1 MNRLLS
7 DPLLLDDN
15 QSSLTGDTLAGV
27 LDAPKVDDLDDEKY
41 FGFEKLTVSSSS
53 KSKFC
58 LGSLRRRNG
67 RKSIK
72 NRTVA
77 RLFYRTINIFYPS
90 KSPTALHEACEK
102 GSKFHVRRLLFNGAD
117 IHAKDEFQN
126 SPLHKAVT
134 CYQAEITRIL
144 LEWGANVDAH
154 NDCGSTPL
162 HQAATSVYKPCGI
175 DIMRNLLEF
184 KANPNLTNDFGKTPL
199 HVAALMSHDASPE
212 LVKMLLNSGADTEC
226 EDKILDKPLH
236 YATRANALKIIDA
249 LLSAGADINSKN
261 LKHQTALHIAVEKQ
275 QHSALNSLIQA
286 GADVNAIDVCWTSP
300 LDKAAGLGNV
310 RCVKTLAS
318 AGANMEPEVTLLHQ
332 PLHTA
337 VMFNK
342 PDVVKVL
349 LELGTDPN
357 PRGRFGQTPLT
368 LACQDGSL
376 DCAKALLEFGA
387 DPKLEQGSPRGI
399 VSGNA
404 LACARLWNRCPELT
418 RILEDLEGVERN
430 EGEGKGEPREPRVG
444 IPTGTWIGKFVVQ
457 VYERN
462 GSI

>member
-1 MNRLLS
+1 MNRVLP

-27 LDAPKVDDLDDEKY
+27 LHEPKADDLDDEKY
-41 FGFEKLTVSSSS
+41 SGFEKVTVSSAP
-53 KSKFC
+53 KPKFC
-58 LGSLRRRNG
+58 IGSLRQQNR
-67 RKSIK
+67 RKSMK
-72 NRTVA
+72 DRTVT
-77 RLFYRTINIFYPS
+77 RLFFRTINIFYPS
-90 KSPTALHEACEK
+90 KGPTALHKACEK

-117 IHAKDEFQN
+117 IHAKDVSKK
-126 SPLHKAVT
+126 SPLHKAVA
-134 CYQAEITRIL
+134 YSQPEITSIL
-144 LEWGANVDAH
+144 LESGANVDAH
-154 NDCGSTPL
+154 DDCGSTPL
-162 HQAATSVYKPCGI
+162 HQAAASVYKPCGI

-184 KANPNLTNDFGKTPL
+184 KANPNLTDDFGKTPL
-199 HVAALMSHDASPE
+199 HVAASVSHYASPMFMT
-212 LVKMLLNSGADTEC
+212 MLLNSGADTEC

-236 YATRANALKIIDA
+236 YATRANALKNINT
-249 LLSAGADINSKN
+249 LLAAGANINSKN
-261 LKHQTALHIAVEKQ
+261 LQHQTALHIAVEN
-275 QHSALNSLIQA
+275 QHNSAVNSLIQA
-286 GADVNAIDVCWTSP
+286 GADVNAIDVRWTSA
-300 LDKAAGLGNV
+300 LDQAAGLGNV
-310 RCVKTLAS
+310 SCVKTLTS

-368 LACQDGSL
+368 LACQDGWL
-376 DCAKALLEFGA
+376 DCAKLLLEFGA

-418 RILEDLEGVERN
+418 RMLEDLEGVERN
-430 EGEGKGEPREPRVG
+430 EDLRKGEPKEPRVG
-444 IPTGTWIGKFVVQ
+444 IPTGIWIGKFVVQ

>member
-1 MNRLLS
+1 MNRVLPE
-7 DPLLLDDN
+7 PLLLDDN

-27 LDAPKVDDLDDEKY
+27 LDALKADNLDDEKY
-41 FGFEKLTVSSSS
+41 SGFEKLPVSSAS
-53 KSKFC
+53 KPKLRFS
-58 LGSLRRRNG
+58 SLRRRNN
-67 RKSIK
+67 RKSMK
-72 NRTVA
+72 DRTVTK
-77 RLFYRTINIFYPS
+77 LFFRAINIFYPS

-117 IHAKDEFQN
+117 IHAKDIFHK

-134 CYQAEITRIL
+134 CYHPEITRIL
-144 LEWGANVDAH
+144 LESGANVDAQD
-154 NDCGSTPL
+154 NFGSTPL
-162 HQAATSVYKPCGI
+162 HQAAVSVYKPYSI

-184 KANPNLTNDFGKTPL
+184 KANPDLMDNFGKTPL
-199 HVAALMSHDASPE
+199 HVAALTSDYASHE
-212 LVKMLLNSGADTEC
+212 LVTMLLNAGADIEC
-226 EDKILDKPLH
+226 EDEILDRPLH
-236 YATRANALKIIDA
+236 CAIRVNSLKTIDV
-249 LLSAGADINSKN
+249 LLAAGADINSKN
-261 LKHQTALHIAVEKQ
+261 LKHQTALYIAVEKQ
-275 QHSALNSLIQA
+275 HNTAVKSLIQA
-286 GADVNAIDVCWTSP
+286 GADVNTIDVCWTSP
-300 LDKAAGLGNV
+300 LEKAAELGNV
-310 RCVKTLAS
+310 SCVKTLTT

-332 PLHTA
+332 PLHSA

-368 LACQDGSL
+368 LACQDGLL

-399 VSGNA
+399 IAGNA

-418 RILEDLEGVERN
+418 KILEDLEGVERN
-430 EGEGKGEPREPRVG
+430 EGSKMGEPKEPRVG

>member
-1 MNRLLS
+1 MNRALPN
-7 DPLLLDDN
+7 PLLLDDN
-15 QSSLTGDTLAGV
+15 RSSLTGDTLAGV
-27 LDAPKVDDLDDEKY
+27 LDTHKVDDLDDEKY
-41 FGFEKLTVSSSS
+41 SGFEKITVSSAS
-53 KSKFC
+53 KPKFG
-58 LGSLRRRNG
+58 LGSLRQRNG

-72 NRTVA
+72 GRTLT
-77 RLFYRTINIFYPS
+77 RLFFRTINIFYPS
-90 KSPTALHEACEK
+90 KNPTALHEACEK
-102 GSKFHVRRLLFNGAD
+102 GSKFHVRRLLFNDAD
-117 IHAKDEFQN
+117 IHAKDVFQK
-126 SPLHKAVT
+126 SPLHRAVA
-134 CYQAEITRIL
+134 CYRAEITRIL
-144 LEWGANVDAH
+144 LESGANVDAQ
-154 NDCGSTPL
+154 DDYGSTPL
-162 HQAATSVYKPCGI
+162 HQAATSVYKPCSI

-184 KANPNLTNDFGKTPL
+184 KANPSLTDNFGKTPL
-199 HVAALMSHDASPE
+199 HVAALTSQHSSPE
-212 LVKMLLNSGADTEC
+212 LVTMLLNVGADIEC

-236 YATRANALKIIDA
+236 YAIRTNSLKNMDA
-249 LLSAGADINSKN
+249 LLAAGADINSKN
-261 LKHQTALHIAVEKQ
+261 LKHQTALHIAVEK
-275 QHSALNSLIQA
+275 HHNRAVKSLIQA
-286 GADVNAIDVCWTSP
+286 GADVNAIDICWTTP
-300 LDKAAGLGNV
+300 LDKAAGFGNV
-310 RCVKTLAS
+310 SCVKTLTS

-349 LELGTDPN
+349 LGLGADPN

-418 RILEDLEGVERN
+418 RMLEDLEGVERN
-430 EGEGKGEPREPRVG
+430 EGAEKGEPKEHRVG

-457 VYERN
+457 VYERK
-462 GSI
+462 GSV